1 MQLFV
6 NLDTGSPHIG
16 LKFCGRHF
24 EFLLRARSL
33 LVRGLEPK
41 LRNRS
46 EPDRRSNKVTRDET

>member
-41 LRNRS
+41 LRKSLGAWS
-46 EPDRRSNKVTRDET
+46 EI